1 MKIAPMRIAL
11 AQYPIGQFATLSD
24 WQAHLDAWVQQA
36 AVAGARLLLF
46 PEYGSMELASLLA
59 PAVQSDL
66 LGSIAAMQD
75 LLPAYRTAHADAAK
89 RHGVTIIAG
98 SFPVRLNDGRFINRA
113 FVYAPDGREA
123 FQDKRQM
130 TRFEREEWIIQGGAA
145 LHVFDLPSVD
155 GADGAR
161 FGIAICYDI
170 EFPLIARALAE
181 AGADLVLAPSCTD
194 TLAGLHRVHVG
205 ARARALESQIYVAV
219 AQTVGEAPW
228 SPAVDVNR
236 GLAAAYATPDRGFP
250 DDGVLAQGE
259 VDKPGWVY
267 ADLDFAALKAARAS
281 AQVFTRADWASQH
294 LPGLAVQKAEFR

>member
-1 MKIAPMRIAL
+1 MKSAPLRVAL
-11 AQYPIGQFATLSD
+11 AQYPIGQFAAPAD
-24 WQAHLDAWVQQA
+24 WQTHLDAWVKQA
-36 AVAGARLLLF
+36 AVADAKLLLF

-59 PAVQSDL
+59 PHVQSDL

-75 LLPAYRTAHADAAK
+75 LLPAYRKAHADAAK

-98 SFPVRLNDGRFINRA
+98 SFPVRLEDGSFINRA
-113 FVYAPDGREA
+113 YVYDPDGREA
-123 FQDKRQM
+123 HQDKRQM
-130 TRFEREEWIIQGGAA
+130 TRFEREDWIIQGGAA
-145 LHVFDLPSVD
+145 LHLFALPD
-155 GADGAR
+155 GTS

-219 AQTVGEAPW
+219 AQTVGEAQW

-236 GLAAAYATPDRGFP
+236 GMAAAYATPDRGFP

-267 ADLDFAALKAARAS
+267 ADLDFAALKAARAN